1 MTVHSNFSQLV
12 VFLCETLPKRK
23 TSRHRSLFGNFG
35 RRQILIILK
44 YHEIS
49 GESWSGGRKFISGTL
64 PSMNLRLCFHFV
76 PTIAAGTFKPA
87 QKKASTIDVTFL
99 AMSYMIKG
107 FQLNPQLFKARS
119 FHFTCKICQAAGGLQ
134 QAWSFQ
140 HSLTPAHPLPHGH

>member
-1 MTVHSNFSQLV
+1 MYSIGHNTNRFALRVPNDSPQQLLPTCRFLMRNASQNVKLLGIVRFSV
-12 VFLCETLPKRK
+12 
-23 TSRHRSLFGNFG
+23 NFG

-107 FQLNPQLFKARS
+107 FQLNRQLFKARS
-119 FHFTCKICQAAGGLQ
+119 FHFTCNFCQAAGGLQ
-134 QAWSFQ
+134 QA
-140 HSLTPAHPLPHGH
+140 